1 MEAYNKYFAFVWAEF
16 IFSESSSDCFAHHFS
31 TVRRE
36 VSVGLICFPGVGT
49 QKGRAAFARLTYL
62 SFLCFTREDFTL
74 LPQTVLYCQGP
85 ISCQSAVQCQPPTPP
100 PFSKT
105 GLHLVLILLIRHH
118 LESETCKEKRG
129 LLITFTFTSVTSLAY
144 V

>member
-1 MEAYNKYFAFVWAEF
+1 MWAEF

-85 ISCQSAVQCQPPTPP
+85 LADRVRFSATPPPPP

-105 GLHLVLILLIRHH
+105 GLHLVLILLIRHN

-129 LLITFTFTSVTSLAY
+129 FINYFHLCQRHLACIRAANSCAGF
-144 V
+144 